1 MTAMRSLTG
10 LTACLLLAALWHGP
24 AALAHND
31 GPHSSWSAAGKMRLS
46 ANAFLATL
54 PSNLKAE
61 AVRPFDDAD
70 RLDWHFT
77 PRSRKGVSF
86 KQLDA
91 KQREAVHAL
100 LKQALSAAG
109 QRRVTNIIELELVLR
124 EVESFG
130 ALMRDPEK
138 YHLTI
143 YGTPDARKPWG
154 WRFEGHHLSLN
165 FTLAG
170 DRMAVDTPSFFGA
183 NPAEVR
189 GGPKKG
195 LRTLKEE
202 EDEARTLLDSMTA
215 AQRKET
221 VFDTRTYGDIVTG
234 AKDKVEPLD
243 KKGIAAS
250 QLNDAQRTQ
259 LMKLIET
266 YANNFEPGLAEAR
279 MQRAKEGDFGTIR
292 FGWAG
297 ATERGKPHYY
307 RIQGE
312 AFLIEYDS
320 SQNDGNHVHTVWR
333 DFKGDFG
340 RDLLREHH
348 EGAKGT
354 GHKH

>member
-1 MTAMRSLTG
+1 MRPFTCLV
-10 LTACLLLAALWHGP
+10 AALLLQSLSVF
-24 AALAHND
+24 AHSD
-31 GPHSSWSAAGKMRLS
+31 GPHPTWSAAGKMRLS
-46 ANAFLATL
+46 ANALLALL
-54 PSNLKAE
+54 PPHLKAE

-70 RLDWHFT
+70 RLDWGFT
-77 PRSRKGVSF
+77 PRSRKGVTL

-91 KQREAVHAL
+91 KQRDAVHAL

-124 EVESFG
+124 DIESFG
-130 ALMRDPEK
+130 ALMRDPEN
-138 YHLTI
+138 YHVTI
-143 YGTPDARKPWG
+143 YGAPDARKPWG

-189 GGPKKG
+189 SGPKKG

-202 EDEARTLLDSMTA
+202 EDEARALLESLTP
-215 AQRKET
+215 AQRTEA

-234 AKDKVEPLD
+234 AKDQVEPLD
-243 KKGIAAS
+243 RKGIAAA
-250 QLNDAQRTQ
+250 QLNDAQREQ

-266 YANNFEPGLAEAR
+266 YANNFEAGIAEAR
-279 MQRAKEGDFGTIR
+279 MRRAKEGDFGAIR

-320 SQNDGNHVHTVWR
+320 SQNGGNHIHTVWR

-348 EGAKGT
+348 EGTKGT
-354 GHKH
+354 GHRH

>member
-1 MTAMRSLTG
+1 MPAMRL
-10 LTACLLLAALWHGP
+10 LFCCLLGLLWHGT
-24 AALAHND
+24 AAFAHND
-31 GPHSSWSAAGKMRLS
+31 APHPSWPAAGKMRLS

-54 PSNLKAE
+54 TPALKAE

-86 KQLDA
+86 KQLDNR
-91 KQREAVHAL
+91 QREAVHAL

-109 QRRVTNIIELELVLR
+109 HRRVTNIIELELVLR
-124 EVESFG
+124 EVETFG
-130 ALMRDPEK
+130 SLMRDPEK
-138 YHLTI
+138 YHVTI
-143 YGTPDARKPWG
+143 YGTPDARKTWG

-195 LRTLKEE
+195 LRALKEE
-202 EDEARTLLDSMTA
+202 EDEARALLASLTES
-215 AQRKET
+215 QRKEA
-221 VFDTRTYGDIVTG
+221 VFDARTYGDIVTG
-234 AKDKVEPLD
+234 AKDKVEPLEG
-243 KKGIAAS
+243 KGIAAA
-250 QLNDAQRTQ
+250 QLNEAQRAQ
-259 LMKLIET
+259 LMKLIEV
-266 YANNFEPGLAEAR
+266 YANNFEPGLAAAR
-279 MQRAKEGDFGTIR
+279 MQRVKDGDFGAVR
-292 FGWAG
+292 FGWTG

-307 RIQGE
+307 RIQG
-312 AFLIEYDS
+312 AQFLIEYDS

-348 EGAKGT
+348 DSAKGT
-354 GHKH
+354 AHKH